1 MRLFISIPCSNGL
14 LYAQTAG
21 SLVSAANV
29 AISEG
34 LLEDFQIYFDGK
46 ESLIHRGRDRAALM
60 FLEGGFDKLLT
71 IDADISFTTEDFKRI
86 ITSPH
91 EITGGMYP
99 IKTFPVVANFN
110 PLPDRGTEFYLSERG
125 YDYEAY
131 LKFKEKYADS
141 QGYAEVRH
149 IPTGFM
155 CVTRKVLADLS
166 HTVEV
171 YHSKAPATG
180 GMKSYFQFYPSQVLD
195 SQLLSEDWYFCR
207 LASEA
212 GFKVYLDTKI
222 SLGHIGYHEYRM
234 GQIYGEIKP

>member
-1 MRLFISIPCSNGL
+1 MKLFISVPCANGL
-14 LYAQTAG
+14 IYNQTAG

-71 IDADISFTTEDFKRI
+71 IDADISFTTDDFKRI
-86 ITSPH
+86 ISSPH
-91 EITGGMYP
+91 DITGGMYP

-110 PLPDRGTEFYLSERG
+110 PLPDQGTEFYLSERG

-141 QGYAEVRH
+141 EGYAEVRH

-171 YHSKAPATG
+171 YHSKAPASG
-180 GMKSYFQFYPSQVLD
+180 EMKGFFHFYPSGVVNGSLE
-195 SQLLSEDWYFCR
+195 SEDWGFSR

-212 GFKVYLDTKI
+212 GYKVYLDTRI
-222 SLGHIGYHEYRM
+222 SLAHIGYHAYRM